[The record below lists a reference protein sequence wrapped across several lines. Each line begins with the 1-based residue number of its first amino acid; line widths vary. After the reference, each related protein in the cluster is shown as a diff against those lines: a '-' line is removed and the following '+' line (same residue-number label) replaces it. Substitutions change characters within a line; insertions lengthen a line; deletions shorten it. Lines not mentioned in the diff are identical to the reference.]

1 MDFTRWILFVWINIS
16 LTNAEIKVKLPENRK
31 QAKKMHRHRTVH
43 QKKSAANRGKP
54 PLEHGSQYNSNTG
67 AKQDTAQY
75 ICREMD
81 IAVQAGSGNQE
92 SQNIC
97 CDTSRAVI

>member
-1 MDFTRWILFVWINIS
+1 MARGGFPGGMGGMNM
-16 LTNAEIKVKLPENRK
+16 NQMMK

-54 PLEHGSQYNSNTG
+54 PLEHGSQYNGNTG

-97 CDTSRAVI
+97 CDTGRAVI